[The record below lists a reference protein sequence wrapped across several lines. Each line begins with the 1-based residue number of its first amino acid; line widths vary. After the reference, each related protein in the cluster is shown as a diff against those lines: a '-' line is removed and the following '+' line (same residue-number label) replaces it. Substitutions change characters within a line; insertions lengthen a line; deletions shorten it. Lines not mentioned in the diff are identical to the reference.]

1 MLLHKIFRRERYIWF
16 KKNSVAIEKASIDY
30 NKCAATN
37 FLNKVTEKDEKFNT
51 AKYIRIQVWSKRYA
65 AQFRSLYVFP
75 LLIQNFFQDVE
86 LKKSHRKGSIDGL
99 LGKR

>member
-37 FLNKVTEKDEKFNT
+37 FSIKSPKRMKNSTLQNILEFKSGVKDIPHNFDP
-51 AKYIRIQVWSKRYA
+51 SM
-65 AQFRSLYVFP
+65 FSLF
-75 LLIQNFFQDVE
+75 
-86 LKKSHRKGSIDGL
+86 
-99 LGKR
+99 